1 MSFHALATGTLTAD
15 PQRRQGPKASFAA
28 GTLRVE
34 TGAGEVLF
42 LSIIAFG
49 ETAEHLLEFSARDAL
64 SVSGKARPTT
74 WMNGGGEERRGLSL
88 TVEQIASLKLRA
100 KATDRPANS
109 KNSNKAQPRHR
120 HSYPKHRLAR
130 DPAPDLPADSVDDLY
145 SEIVP

>member
-15 PQRRQGPKASFAA
+15 PQRRQGSKATFAT
-28 GTLRVE
+28 GTLRVDAGGGE
-34 TGAGEVLF
+34 TFF

-64 SVSGKARPTT
+64 SVSGKARPTAWT
-74 WMNGGGEERRGLSL
+74 NGDGEERRGLSV

-100 KATDRPANS
+100 KATDRPAYL

-130 DPAPDLPADSVDDLY
+130 DPVPDLPADSVDDLY
-145 SEIVP
+145 NEIIP